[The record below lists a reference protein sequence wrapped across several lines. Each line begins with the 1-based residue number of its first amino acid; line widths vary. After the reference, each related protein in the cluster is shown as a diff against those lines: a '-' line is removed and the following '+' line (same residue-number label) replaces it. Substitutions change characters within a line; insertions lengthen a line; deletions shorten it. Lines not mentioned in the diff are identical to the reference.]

1 MPKGEIKGRLLS
13 VEGQEYYVIENYDLM
28 DPFLMSVVS
37 NSDHWMYISST
48 GGLTAGRKNPD
59 CAIFPYYTDD
69 KIIESYSTTGSKTI
83 ILATSSGRRF
93 LWKPFSDHYNRVYNV
108 KRNLYKSVEGN
119 RVIFEEINK
128 DLKLAFSYSWMNSE
142 SYGWIRRSSLQNISG
157 SRMDI
162 SIIDGIRN
170 ILPYGVTQGMQTELS
185 TLVDAYKKSELD
197 SETGLGI
204 FRLASIPVDR
214 AVPSEAIKCTTVWHA
229 GFPVDAIL
237 LSDRQ
242 ITEFEKGVAV
252 EKESESKG
260 VSGCYLTVADF
271 LLKPGEAKTMYLA
284 IEIEQDSCDVENLVH
299 LLKTSS
305 NLPGLLMLDV
315 EHGTESLTAL
325 VKMADGLEETGE
337 RMSCIRHFSNVLFN
351 SMRGGVF
358 ENAYE
363 IKRDYFEK
371 HLHRFNKKLTQE
383 NKFWLST
390 LPGCIP
396 LNYLVE
402 RTAETGDSDLL
413 RLTYEYLPLSF
424 SRRHGDP
431 SRPWNRF
438 DIRLKDI
445 DGSLLHSYQ
454 GNWRDIFQNWESLS
468 LAFPGFLPS
477 IISRFLNSSTTDG
490 YNPYRIS
497 SDGIDW
503 EIPDPD
509 NPWSHIGYW
518 GDHQVIYLLR
528 LLEMLN
534 NYKPQQLEA
543 WLDLRIFSYA
553 NVPYRIKDYDELV
566 MDPYDTI
573 VFDAEK
579 NLAIRELTE
588 RIGADGKMVMDK
600 VGTVIK
606 ASFTEKIMVN
616 LLARLVN
623 FIPGAGIWMNTQR
636 PEWND
641 ANNALVGNGASMVTV
656 CYLRRMTIFLRKLY
670 GNSGQES
677 FKIRKEIADLLALTG
692 KILLEAGEMGFSAID
707 DRKRKVFADQLGRAG
722 AEYRRYAYLGFS
734 GQFSEIGIGKVTGFL
749 DILTEYID
757 FCISANKRSDGLY
770 NAYNLI
776 DIDDS
781 SIRITP
787 LKEMLEGQVA
797 ILSSEILTPEE
808 AAVLI
813 EKLYESTLYRS
824 DQDSFMLQPFRRL
837 KLFRSVNLISGD
849 VVKESRL
856 LTKMV
861 SDGVQ
866 SIIREDVNG
875 NYHFAGTFTRA
886 EELSLA
892 LDKLN
897 DRYGSLVEEERILIL
912 GIYESVFNHR
922 EFTGRSGS
930 FYKYE
935 GLGSIYWHMVS
946 KLLLATGEYVLRADD
961 EGCDAVVT
969 KKLVSLYYR
978 IRYGVGTDKSPSDY
992 GAIPTDPYSHT
1003 PLMMGVQQPG
1013 MTGQVKEDILSR
1025 NIELGVRVVDGRI
1038 SFRPVILRRSEF
1050 IIDDDGIEYLS
1061 FSVCGTP
1068 VRYLLGE
1075 KPSAKVYLARHG
1087 DKILDDTVLT
1097 NELSNSLFERRGEIL
1112 QIDIDIPGHTLV

>member
-1 MPKGEIKGRLLS
+1 MSDKIYIGDQELRLPKGEIKGRLLS

-390 LPGCIP
+390 LPG
-396 LNYLVE
+396 
-402 RTAETGDSDLL
+402 
-413 RLTYEYLPLSF
+413 
-424 SRRHGDP
+424 
-431 SRPWNRF
+431 
-438 DIRLKDI
+438 
-445 DGSLLHSYQ
+445 
-454 GNWRDIFQNWESLS
+454 
-468 LAFPGFLPS
+468 
-477 IISRFLNSSTTDG
+477 
-490 YNPYRIS
+490 
-497 SDGIDW
+497 
-503 EIPDPD
+503 
-509 NPWSHIGYW
+509 
-518 GDHQVIYLLR
+518 
-528 LLEMLN
+528 
-534 NYKPQQLEA
+534 
-543 WLDLRIFSYA
+543 
-553 NVPYRIKDYDELV
+553 
-566 MDPYDTI
+566 
-573 VFDAEK
+573 
-579 NLAIRELTE
+579 
-588 RIGADGKMVMDK
+588 
-600 VGTVIK
+600 
-606 ASFTEKIMVN
+606 
-616 LLARLVN
+616 
-623 FIPGAGIWMNTQR
+623 
-636 PEWND
+636 
-641 ANNALVGNGASMVTV
+641 
-656 CYLRRMTIFLRKLY
+656 
-670 GNSGQES
+670 
-677 FKIRKEIADLLALTG
+677 
-692 KILLEAGEMGFSAID
+692 
-707 DRKRKVFADQLGRAG
+707 
-722 AEYRRYAYLGFS
+722 
-734 GQFSEIGIGKVTGFL
+734 
-749 DILTEYID
+749 
-757 FCISANKRSDGLY
+757 
-770 NAYNLI
+770 
-776 DIDDS
+776 
-781 SIRITP
+781 
-787 LKEMLEGQVA
+787 
-797 ILSSEILTPEE
+797 
-808 AAVLI
+808 
-813 EKLYESTLYRS
+813 
-824 DQDSFMLQPFRRL
+824 
-837 KLFRSVNLISGD
+837 
-849 VVKESRL
+849 
-856 LTKMV
+856 
-861 SDGVQ
+861 
-866 SIIREDVNG
+866 
-875 NYHFAGTFTRA
+875 
-886 EELSLA
+886 
-892 LDKLN
+892 
-897 DRYGSLVEEERILIL
+897 
-912 GIYESVFNHR
+912 
-922 EFTGRSGS
+922 
-930 FYKYE
+930 
-935 GLGSIYWHMVS
+935 
-946 KLLLATGEYVLRADD
+946 
-961 EGCDAVVT
+961 
-969 KKLVSLYYR
+969 
-978 IRYGVGTDKSPSDY
+978 
-992 GAIPTDPYSHT
+992 
-1003 PLMMGVQQPG
+1003 
-1013 MTGQVKEDILSR
+1013 
-1025 NIELGVRVVDGRI
+1025 
-1038 SFRPVILRRSEF
+1038 
-1050 IIDDDGIEYLS
+1050 
-1061 FSVCGTP
+1061 
-1068 VRYLLGE
+1068 
-1075 KPSAKVYLARHG
+1075 
-1087 DKILDDTVLT
+1087 
-1097 NELSNSLFERRGEIL
+1097 
-1112 QIDIDIPGHTLV
+1112 